1 MNSFSYIVGATIELQ
16 QGLIM
21 WRRKIEEYLK
31 LYYQGNQRNAKN
43 TTFFNC
49 MAILEVLDEALITR
63 RDDFRGVKD
72 TQGVL
77 QSACIIEVAQI
88 YINDQ
93 SYTGLAIES
102 LTNAPW
108 NTITHP
114 QPEIRK
120 GSATSL
126 IEELVRESQRLQF
139 NGIVKA
145 MTIPSARPFYRK
157 IGFIET
163 NGSGEMI
170 LTWFAAQEFLTRQQ
184 QLRENHHDTRN

>member
-1 MNSFSYIVGATIELQ
+1 M
-16 QGLIM
+16 
-21 WRRKIEEYLK
+21 
-31 LYYQGNQRNAKN
+31 
-43 TTFFNC
+43 
-49 MAILEVLDEALITR
+49 
-63 RDDFRGVKD
+63 
-72 TQGVL
+72 
-77 QSACIIEVAQI
+77 
-88 YINDQ
+88 
-93 SYTGLAIES
+93 AIES

-108 NTITHP
+108 NTIAHP
-114 QPEIRK
+114 QPETIK

-170 LTWFAAQEFLTRQQ
+170 LTPDAAQEFLTRQQ
-184 QLRENHHDTRN
+184 QLREVHHDTGN

>member
-1 MNSFSYIVGATIELQ
+1 MNNFSYIVGATIDLQ

-21 WRRKIEEYLK
+21 WIRKIGEYLN
-31 LYYQGNQRNAKN
+31 LYYQGDKENAKN

-49 MAILEVLDEALITR
+49 MAKVEALNELLISR

-72 TQGVL
+72 TQGIL

-88 YINDQ
+88 YIDDQ

-114 QPEIRK
+114 QPETRK
-120 GSATSL
+120 GCATSL
-126 IEELVRESQRLQF
+126 IEELVGESQRLQF

-145 MTIPSARPFYRK
+145 MTIPSVRPFYKK
-157 IGFIET
+157 IGFVET

-170 LTWFAAQEFLTRQQ
+170 LTPDAAQEFLSRQQ
-184 QLRENHHDTRN
+184 QLRENDHDTGN